1 MEFRRTQKSAPT
13 TAAVTCLYLKDQR
26 AVQGAQ
32 TEVKAEEK
40 AKPEADTKVETNA
53 MAEAEEKVRLEAEA
67 KVTAS
72 PQEIS
77 RLEAEAKATRKT
89 NAEVEI
95 DQAIIKTEETVPG
108 EDDTEHANT
117 QKKGGG
123 TQRPRSRT
131 RGNSWNIVGKLCN
144 SGMVHR

>member
-77 RLEAEAKATRKT
+77 KCKHSEERRRNAAT
-89 NAEVEI
+89 
-95 DQAIIKTEETVPG
+95 
-108 EDDTEHANT
+108 
-117 QKKGGG
+117 KK
-123 TQRPRSRT
+123 
-131 RGNSWNIVGKLCN
+131 
-144 SGMVHR
+144 